1 MRSPDPF
8 QSLIGT
14 VQPDLTK
21 LIESISLI
29 ELVTP
34 DNLTA
39 ERRAWLER
47 AEHDVYTDPLFV
59 YNVPKLVACA
69 HKANRLK
76 NYGRQVLETQ
86 KPENAIDEAIL
97 KILRRDE
104 DYTALVGLHV
114 QLVVTECSGILMG
127 LGYALAPGVMGVPG
141 AATSGAA
148 YTVGFLLVK
157 AGGALIDNMAWL
169 FAIGAAVGLA
179 DNDGTAGLA
188 GR

>member
-1 MRSPDPF
+1 MKNTRATSY
-8 QSLIGT
+8 IEKK
-14 VQPDLTK
+14 VADLTK

-97 KILRRDE
+97 KILRRRIDS
-104 DYTALVGLHV
+104 ALL
-114 QLVVTECSGILMG
+114 TCEIAEAM
-127 LGYALAPGVMGVPG
+127 LA
-141 AATSGAA
+141 SDNKRIRE
-148 YTVGFLLVK
+148 LLVEK
-157 AGGALIDNMAWL
+157 Y
-169 FAIGAAVGLA
+169 
-179 DNDGTAGLA
+179 
-188 GR
+188 GRPDVA